1 MSGHE
6 ESATR
11 MVVVMMVAGLLSGIV
26 LAWVYVVTSPRIAQ
40 NHALALNDA
49 ALSVVVG
56 ATRAERHPESALV
69 HVAYA
74 KDGSVAGL
82 AVQAEGPGF
91 MDTIR
96 LIYGFVPRT
105 QRIVGLQ
112 ILDSRETPGLG
123 DKIMTDP
130 DFVGSFH
137 DLSVEPSIVPVTRER
152 PSHANEVDCISGATI
167 SSKAVVRILQQSLNA
182 QRAVLGVGAT

>member
-1 MSGHE
+1 MTERG

-11 MVVVMMVAGLLSGIV
+11 MVVVMMIAGLLSGIV
-26 LAWVYVVTSPRIAQ
+26 LAWVYVGTAPRIAQ
-40 NHALALNDA
+40 NHEAALNDA
-49 ALSVVVG
+49 VLSVVAG
-56 ATRAERHPESALV
+56 AVRAERHPESGVV
-69 HVAYA
+69 HAAYA
-74 KDGSVAGL
+74 KDGSLAGL

-130 DFVGSFH
+130 DFVGSFR
-137 DLSVEPSIVPVTRER
+137 DLSVEPNIVPVTREK
-152 PSHANEVDCISGATI
+152 PSHPNEVDCISGATI
-167 SSKAVVRILQQSLNA
+167 SSKAVVRIVQQSLNA
-182 QRAVLGVGAT
+182 QRILLGAGQS